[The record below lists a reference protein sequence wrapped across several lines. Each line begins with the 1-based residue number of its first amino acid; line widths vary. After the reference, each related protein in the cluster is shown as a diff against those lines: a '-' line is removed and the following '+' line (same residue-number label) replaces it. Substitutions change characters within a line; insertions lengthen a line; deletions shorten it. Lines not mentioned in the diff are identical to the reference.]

1 MITTVGWK
9 LPALTDELMVRDVMS
24 SPVIEAGEMDSAKE
38 LAKKMHRYKVG
49 AVVITRNG
57 APIGIVTKRDLIE
70 KVVARNMKPDAV
82 KASDIMSSPL
92 HTIEP
97 DARIEDALRR
107 MTSLKVSRLVV
118 TYKGRVVGIV
128 SVKDILQVT
137 PEILEIV
144 RENMRIRGI
153 TLPSSREGYLE
164 GYCDGCGEWSDMLLN
179 VDGQYLCEECR
190 LELIRRA
197 RKE

>member
-1 MITTVGWK
+1 M
-9 LPALTDELMVRDVMS
+9 PAITDELMVRDVMS
-24 SPVIEAGEMDSAKE
+24 SPVIEAGEADTAEE
-38 LAKKMHRYKVG
+38 LARKMHRYKVG
-49 AVVITRNG
+49 AVVVTKNG
-57 APIGIVTKRDLIE
+57 APVGIVTKTDLIE
-70 KVVARNMKPDAV
+70 KVVSRNLRPSDV
-82 KASDIMSSPL
+82 KASEIMSSPL

-97 DARIEDALRR
+97 DEALEDALRK
-107 MTSLKVSRLVV
+107 MTALKVSRLVV
-118 TYKGRVVGIV
+118 TYKNRVVGIV